1 MTENVKINI
10 KGIGKMTVDS
20 KSKLKDIAEEVYK
33 DDYRKYLGA
42 KMRNEI
48 FNLNTTVME
57 DDHIEFFDIGDKD
70 GYRIYTKT
78 ISAIF
83 IMACKR
89 LYPERT
95 VQIENFLGN
104 GLYVEFEG
112 GHTIDFQDIKEISS
126 EMDKIIKADYPI
138 YRERVSRK
146 KAMELFEE
154 NNYPDK
160 MRLLETLDREKT
172 HIYHIGEHIDT
183 FHGFLAPSTSF
194 IDKFELRYY
203 YPGSLIVFP
212 TSHSKDEL
220 PEFKELKKLSKVF
233 KEANEWG
240 DIMDLAYIGSLN
252 EKIIS
257 GDIEEVIKI
266 SEALH
271 EKKISKIAD
280 DICKD
285 RDIHLILIAGPSSAG
300 KTTFAKRLEIQLK
313 VNGMKPISISV
324 DDYFVD
330 REETPLNQD
339 GSFNFEII
347 DAIDLDSLNRDLI
360 YLLEGKEVELP
371 KFNFLTGKR
380 ERSGNFVKVDKNQ
393 PIIVEGIHSLN
404 PKMTS
409 YIPGKNKYKIY
420 ISALTQLNIDAH
432 NRIPTTDTRLIRRMV
447 RDEKYRGND
456 AMRTFEL
463 WSGVRKGEEKYIF
476 PFQEEADVMF
486 DSALVYELAALKKHA
501 VPLLE
506 GIGRDT
512 EYYGEAKK
520 LLKFLQ
526 YFKDVEDESVISQN
540 SILREFIG
548 KSKRYYKGD

>member
-1 MTENVKINI
+1 MSKNVNINVK
-10 KGIGKMTVDS
+10 GVGRMAVDS
-20 KSKLKDIAEEVYK
+20 EAQLKDIAKDIYK
-33 DDYRKYLGA
+33 SSYRDYLGA

-48 FNLNTTVME
+48 FNLNTVVLE
-57 DDHIEFFDIGDKD
+57 GDDIEFFDITDKD

-78 ISAIF
+78 ISAVF
-83 IMACKR
+83 IMACKN
-89 LYPERT
+89 LYPGRV
-95 VQIENFLGN
+95 VQVEHFLGK

-112 GHTIDFQDIKEISS
+112 DYTIDFQDIKMINK
-126 EMDKIIKADYPI
+126 EMKKIIEADYPI
-138 YRERVSRK
+138 YRERVSRQR
-146 KAMELFEE
+146 AMELFEE
-154 NNYPDK
+154 NNYVDK
-160 MRLLETLDREKT
+160 MRLLDTLDREET
-172 HIYHIGEHIDT
+172 HVYHIAGHVDT

-194 IDKFELRYY
+194 VGKFELRYY
-203 YPGSLIVFP
+203 YPGALIVFP
-212 TSHSKDEL
+212 TSNSGGKI

-252 EKIIS
+252 EKVIDGGI
-257 GDIEEVIKI
+257 GEIIKI

-271 EKKISKIAD
+271 EKKIGEIAD
-280 DICKD
+280 KICED
-285 RDIHLILIAGPSSAG
+285 SDIHLILIAGPSSSG

-313 VNGMKPISISV
+313 VNGVKPISISV

-330 REETPLNQD
+330 REKTPLNKD
-339 GSFNFEII
+339 GSYNFEII
-347 DAIDLDSLNRDLI
+347 DAIDLEKLNKDLI
-360 YLLEGKEVELP
+360 DLLEGNEIELP

-380 ERSGNFVKVDKNQ
+380 EKSGKFVKVDKDH

-447 RDEKYRGND
+447 RDVKFRGND
-456 AMRTFEL
+456 ALRTFEL
-463 WSGVRKGEEKYIF
+463 WEGVMEGERKYIF
-476 PFQEEADVMF
+476 PFQEEADIMF

-501 VPLLE
+501 LPLLE
-506 GIGRDT
+506 SIGRDS

-526 YFKDVEDESVISQN
+526 YFRDIEDESLISQN

>member
-1 MTENVKINI
+1 MSKNVDINV
-10 KGIGKMTVDS
+10 KGIGKMSVDS
-20 KSKLKDIAEEVYK
+20 KAQLKDIARLAYGEDYK
-33 DDYRKYLGA
+33 RYLGA
-42 KMRNEI
+42 KMNNEI
-48 FNLNTTVME
+48 FNLNTVVIE
-57 DDHIEFFDIGDKD
+57 NDDINFFDITDKD

-78 ISAIF
+78 ISAVF

-89 LYPERT
+89 LYPDRILQ
-95 VQIENFLGN
+95 VENFLGE

-112 GHTIDFQDIKEISS
+112 DHSIDFQDLKDIEKEMKAIIS
-126 EMDKIIKADYPI
+126 ADYPI
-138 YRERVSRK
+138 YREKVSRK

-154 NNYPDK
+154 NNYVDK
-160 MRLLETLDREKT
+160 MRLLETLEREET
-172 HIYHIGEHIDT
+172 HIYHIAEHIDT
-183 FHGFLAPSTSF
+183 FHGFLAPSTIF
-194 IDKFELRYY
+194 VETFELKYY
-203 YPGSLIVFP
+203 YPGTLIVFP
-212 TSHSKDEL
+212 TSTSVDVL

-240 DIMDLAYIGSLN
+240 EIMDLAYIGSLN
-252 EKIIS
+252 EKIIN
-257 GDIEEVIKI
+257 GDIEDVIKI

-271 EKKISKIAD
+271 EKKIGKIAD
-280 DICKD
+280 KICED
-285 RDIHLILIAGPSSAG
+285 SDIHLILIAGPSSAG

-313 VNGMKPISISV
+313 VNGVRPISISV

-330 REETPLNQD
+330 RENTPLNDD
-339 GSFNFEII
+339 GSVNFETI

-360 YLLEGKEVELP
+360 DLLEGKEVELP

-380 ERSGNFVKVDKNQ
+380 ERSGNIVKVDKDH

-409 YIPGKNKYKIY
+409 YIPNKNKYKIY

-432 NRIPTTDTRLIRRMV
+432 NRIPTTDTRLIRRMI
-447 RDEKYRGND
+447 RDVKFRGNNP
-456 AMRTFEL
+456 MRTFEL

-476 PFQEEADVMF
+476 PFQEEADIMF
-486 DSALVYELAALKKHA
+486 DSALAYELAALKKHA

-506 GIGRDT
+506 EITNDS
-512 EYYGEAKK
+512 EYYGESKK

-526 YFKDVEDESVISQN
+526 YFRDVEDESVISEN